1 MTLTDY
7 THLKQQI
14 ILSAGQSDKHS
25 QILGVLKE
33 YYKDEIDSPRR
44 YENINTIGELMRVLE
59 IRDILSEDN
68 VMPLKEVASRLSNNR
83 ELLRKIHNYEST
95 HVPRGNINQ
104 YVIDQHCNH
113 STYKNETIETMN
125 SNPLGTMSKRKKE
138 RILETITEEIGIF
151 WRDLAR
157 NLKIREC
164 VIDEID
170 LNNKNLSM
178 KAAKLLEAYEHKADP
193 QRWFFV
199 LCEALEKARR
209 KDISRS
215 LQDIMSMNI

>member
-1 MTLTDY
+1 MTLTNY
-7 THLKQQI
+7 SHLKQQI

-83 ELLRKIHNYEST
+83 ELLRKIDIYEST
-95 HVPRGNINQ
+95 HVQRGFINQ
-104 YVIDQHCNH
+104 YVDQQHNH
-113 STYKNETIETMN
+113 STPKNETIETIN
-125 SNPLGTMSKRKKE
+125 SNPLGNMSKRKKE

-170 LNNKNLSM
+170 LNNRNLSI
-178 KAAKLLEAYEHKADP
+178 KAEKLLEAYEHKADP